1 MTRDERQSLSVQ
13 KWVDN
18 KCQGIIHGCTGYGKT
33 RCALLAIK
41 RFLNKNPSKKVLIV
55 VPNEPLLKQWNA
67 EVLDWG
73 FSYNCEVVTMNESS
87 KDSKEIITDLLIID
101 ECHKILAPTLI
112 RVFKVVRYKMLL
124 CLTATLIRVDGMHNY
139 LLQFCP
145 VVDIVTKEEA
155 IKNKWLSSFREY
167 KVVLDV
173 DLSEY
178 NKYNEKFYEAFSF
191 FDYDFSLCM
200 SLIGPDGWKKREQLV
215 KDRCRNKALEADYRK
230 QVTAMTF
237 QFSQNLQKRKAFIAN
252 HQRKIEVTNK
262 ILSHY
267 QDKKCITFSST
278 IKMAEKIAYG
288 KVYSGKTSAKQ
299 GRATIEDFLKP
310 GSGVI
315 NTVMKLN
322 EGFNCPEASIA
333 VILGFDSSQTKKEQ
347 RLGRVLRIFEGKEEA
362 IIFTLVIKNTVE
374 EKWYQNSSTGNYIT
388 IDEEG
393 LDKLLSG
400 EQYTPKREKETQM
413 TFRF

>member
-13 KWVDN
+13 KWINN
-18 KCQGIIHGCTGYGKT
+18 KCCGIIHGCTGYGKT
-33 RCALLAIK
+33 RCALLAIR
-41 RFLNKNPSKKVLIV
+41 RFVSKNPTKKVLIV
-55 VPNEPLLKQWNA
+55 VPNDALVKQWNA
-67 EVLDWG
+67 DILDWG
-73 FSYNCEVVTMNESS
+73 FSYNCTVITMSESS
-87 KDSKEIITDLLIID
+87 KDEEIITDLLIID

-112 RVFKVVRYKMLL
+112 KTFTLVKYKMLL

-145 VVDIVTKEEA
+145 VVDTITKEEA
-155 IKNKWLSSFREY
+155 IKNKWLSSFKEY
-167 KVVLDV
+167 KVLLDV

-178 NKYNEKFYEAFSF
+178 EEYNSKFYEAFAF
-191 FDYDFSLCM
+191 FNYDFALCM
-200 SLIGPDGWKKREQLV
+200 SFMGSDGWRKRELYV
-215 KDRCRNKALEADYRK
+215 KENCKNKSLESDFRK

-252 HQRKIEVTNK
+252 HHRKIEVTNK
-262 ILSHY
+262 IISHFL
-267 QDKKCITFSST
+267 DRKCITFSST
-278 IKMAEKIAYG
+278 IKMAEKLKYG
-288 KVYSGKTSAKQ
+288 KVYSGKTSSKQ
-299 GRATIEDFLKP
+299 GRATIDDFLKP
-310 GSGVI
+310 GAGVI

-347 RLGRVLRIFEGKEEA
+347 RIGRVLRTFEGKEEA
-362 IIFTLVIKNTVE
+362 IIFTLVLKNTVE
-374 EKWYQNSSTGNYIT
+374 EKWFQNSSTNNYIT

-400 EQYTPKREKETQM
+400 EQYTPKREKEVQM